1 MMFWDGG
8 GGHWVFWQAAVM
20 WGAMVVFWGLVI
32 WAVYALVT
40 NAGRSNPGHPWYGL
54 GPDARSI
61 LDQRLAKGEISP
73 DEYARLREI
82 LETGRPKAPVG

>member
-1 MMFWDGG
+1 MFWDG

-20 WGAMVVFWGLVI
+20 WAAMVVFWGVVI
-32 WAVYALVT
+32 WVIYALVS
-40 NAGRSNPGHPWYGL
+40 NAGRAQQPPSYGL

-73 DEYARLREI
+73 EEYTRLRET
-82 LETGRPKAPVG
+82 LEGGRPRTPVG

>member
-1 MMFWDGG
+1 MFWDG

-40 NAGRSNPGHPWYGL
+40 NAGRAPQGPWHGL

-61 LDQRLAKGEISP
+61 LDQRLAKGEIGP
-73 DEYARLREI
+73 EEYTRLRDT
-82 LETGRPKAPVG
+82 LEAGRPKAPVG